1 MLDYLFA
8 ELLTRGWWCVG
19 ARGC

>member
-1 MLDYLFA
+1 MSDYLFA